1 MADST
6 YRADNAYRYGMLPA
20 DSAFTSGHKAY
31 TAYVA
36 SDRCPGYTSPDVG
49 EQISD
54 AILVIMTIIFIIYIR
69 KAIDIL
75 PQTAG
80 CLLRWKENLNLEFNV
95 RSSRERNRMAAILYP
110 TACVII
116 YRYGIAAPASA
127 DKLHPA
133 AMLAIIAG
141 AVAVFLAVRLLLFRI
156 MRPSGAN
163 PRLWDT
169 SRRALYTYFI
179 PAAILSVLVSGIMEL
194 CGTGTDAIRDSVTYV
209 SAAIWII
216 FLIRQLQIFR
226 NSCSLFSAILY
237 LCTLEILPM
246 AILVTAAILS

>member
-1 MADST
+1 MTDST
-6 YRADNAYRYGMLPA
+6 YRYGVLPA
-20 DSAFTSGHKAY
+20 DSAFTSGHIAY
-31 TAYVA
+31 TAGSGSGA
-36 SDRCPGYTSPDVG
+36 STDFTSPDAG

-54 AILVIMTIIFIIYIR
+54 AILVIMTVIFIIYIR

-80 CLLRWKENLNLEFNV
+80 CLLRWKENINLEFNV
-95 RSSRERNRMAAILYP
+95 RSSRERNGMAAILYP

-116 YRYGIAAPASA
+116 YRYGLAGTAAA
-127 DKLHPA
+127 DTIHPA
-133 AMLAIIAG
+133 AALAAIAG
-141 AVAVFLAVRLLLFRI
+141 SIAVFLAIRMLLFRI

-179 PAAILSVLVSGIMEL
+179 PAAILSVLTSGIMEL
-194 CGTGTDAIRDSVTYV
+194 SGIPADTIRDSVTYV
-209 SAAIWII
+209 SASVWII

-226 NSCSLFSAILY
+226 NFCSLFSAILY

>member
-6 YRADNAYRYGMLPA
+6 YRYGILPA
-20 DSAFTSGHKAY
+20 DSAFTGGHKAY
-31 TAYVA
+31 AEEM
-36 SDRCPGYTSPDVG
+36 SSGICQDFTSADTG

-54 AILVIMTIIFIIYIR
+54 AILVIMTVIFIIYIR

-110 TACVII
+110 TACVMI
-116 YRYGIAAPASA
+116 YRYGIAAPAAA
-127 DKLHPA
+127 DRIHPA

-141 AVAVFLAVRLLLFRI
+141 ATALFLALRLILFRI
-156 MRPSGAN
+156 MKPSGAN
-163 PRLWDT
+163 TRLWDT
-169 SRRALYTYFI
+169 SRRAFYTYFI
-179 PAAILSVLVSGIMEL
+179 PAAVLSVVTSGIMEVVGAEKEAI
-194 CGTGTDAIRDSVTYV
+194 GTAVIYITAFV
-209 SAAIWII
+209 WII

-246 AILVTAAILS
+246 AVLVTAAILS

>member
-6 YRADNAYRYGMLPA
+6 YRYGVLPA

-31 TAYVA
+31 APEVRPD
-36 SDRCPGYTSPDVG
+36 SRPGFTSPDAG

-54 AILVIMTIIFIIYIR
+54 GILVIMTIIFIIYIR

-75 PQTAG
+75 PQAAG

-116 YRYGIAAPASA
+116 YRYGIAVPASA

-133 AMLAIIAG
+133 ALIAAIAG
-141 AVAVFLAVRLLLFRI
+141 AIAVFLGIRLLLFRI
-156 MRPSGAN
+156 MKPSGAN
-163 PRLWDT
+163 TRLWET

-179 PAAILSVLVSGIMEL
+179 TAAVLSVLVSGIMEL
-194 CGTGTDAIRDSVTYV
+194 SGSGAGAIRDAVTYV
-209 SAAIWII
+209 SATIWVI

>member
-1 MADST
+1 MTDST
-6 YRADNAYRYGMLPA
+6 YRYGVLPA

-31 TAYVA
+31 TAEAV
-36 SDRCPGYTSPDVG
+36 SDRGPDYASPDAG

-54 AILVIMTIIFIIYIR
+54 TILVIMTVIFIIYIR

-116 YRYGIAAPASA
+116 YRYGLADTVSA
-127 DKLHPA
+127 DRIHPA
-133 AMLAIIAG
+133 AMLAAIAG
-141 AVAVFLAVRLLLFRI
+141 AIAVFLAIRLLLFRI

-163 PRLWDT
+163 TRLWDT

-179 PAAILSVLVSGIMEL
+179 PAVILSVLTSGIMEL
-194 CGTGTDAIRDSVTYV
+194 AGSADGMITDTVAYV
-209 SAAIWII
+209 SAGIWII

-226 NSCSLFSAILY
+226 NFCSLFSAILY

>member
-6 YRADNAYRYGMLPA
+6 YRYGILPA

-31 TAYVA
+31 ASEMT
-36 SDRCPGYTSPDVG
+36 SDRCQGFTSPDTG

-54 AILVIMTIIFIIYIR
+54 AILVIMTVIFIIYIR

-80 CLLRWKENLNLEFNV
+80 CMLRWKENLNLEFNV

-110 TACVII
+110 TACVMI
-116 YRYGIAAPASA
+116 YRYGIAATDAA
-127 DKLHPA
+127 AMIHPA
-133 AMLAIIAG
+133 AMLAAIAG
-141 AVAVFLAVRLLLFRI
+141 AIALFLALRMILFRL
-156 MRPSGAN
+156 MKPSGTSS
-163 PRLWDT
+163 RLWDT

-179 PAAILSVLVSGIMEL
+179 PAAVLSIVSSGIMEIAGAGKEAI
-194 CGTGTDAIRDSVTYV
+194 GTAVIYITAFV
-209 SAAIWII
+209 WII
-216 FLIRQLQIFR
+216 FLARQLQIFR

-246 AILVTAAILS
+246 AFLVTAAILS

>member
-1 MADST
+1 MTDST
-6 YRADNAYRYGMLPA
+6 YRYGVLPA
-20 DSAFTSGHKAY
+20 DSAFTSGHKVHAEEM
-31 TAYVA
+31 T
-36 SDRCPGYTSPDVG
+36 SDRCQGFTSPDTG

-54 AILVIMTIIFIIYIR
+54 AILVVMTVIFIIYIR

-116 YRYGIAAPASA
+116 YRYGIAAPAAA
-127 DKLHPA
+127 DRIHPA
-133 AMLAIIAG
+133 AMLAAIAG
-141 AVAVFLAVRLLLFRI
+141 AIALFLAVRLLLYRI
-156 MRPSGAN
+156 MKPSGTSQ
-163 PRLWDT
+163 RLWET
-169 SRRALYTYFI
+169 SIRALYTYFI
-179 PAAILSVLVSGIMEL
+179 PAAVLSIVSSGIMEAAGAEK
-194 CGTGTDAIRDSVTYV
+194 GTIGTAVMYITAFV
-209 SAAIWII
+209 WII
-216 FLIRQLQIFR
+216 FLVRQLQIFR